1 MNKNSYRYSLS
12 EIEKLYPI
20 VESVDNSLQ
29 NNLHVL
35 TVNDNELN
43 KQNYLFINN
52 TPARYILISDSYNN
66 PYYPFKDL
74 VYDKYTFDLP
84 SYKQY
89 MERFIF
95 GHKLDYLPFH
105 FWVEYINDDYY
116 ILNTRPIYLK
126 PNIPDD
132 KLRNSVFIMICGDS
146 NKDIYPREFQIK
158 LTRLLKS
165 IYNLII
171 SVNQT
176 YSQYKADLI
185 KPLNI
190 DLRRLINVSLQKK
203 IFETIS

>member
-176 YSQYKADLI
+176 YSQYKTDII